1 MCSNRLK
8 QEKGYNP
15 CLKRQCAGYMT
26 VEAALILS
34 IVFMVYLFLI
44 RSFFWM
50 YDRCVL
56 EQDVASLILK
66 CVSVPDSELERSW
79 QQAMEAWDE
88 DKYLWINFQEPT
100 FRKQGWKFKVAG
112 WGENEQL
119 GDCYITYE
127 VWRLCPEDWLR
138 MKRRIERG
146 ENER

>member
-1 MCSNRLK
+1 MCKSRLK
-8 QEKGYNP
+8 RGNVYDL

-26 VEAALILS
+26 VEAALILA
-34 IVFMVYLFLI
+34 IVFMAYLFLI

-66 CVSVPDSELERSW
+66 CASVQDDELERKW
-79 QQAMEAWDE
+79 QQALEARDE
-88 DKYLWINFQEPT
+88 DKYLWIQFQEPT
-100 FRKQGWKFKVAG
+100 FKKQGWKLKVTG

-119 GDCYITYE
+119 GDCYIAYE

-146 ENER
+146 ESKE